1 MLKWQRLN
9 SRAFGFT
16 LELSIDY
23 TPRYFS
29 CTPRISSVFFNF
41 SSVLVNFISEFNACS
56 IWLADL
62 SRFNEIKRVLMSG
75 LNRFLIIFFELA
87 NLHASEYRLS
97 GTYAMSFQF
106 YAPLRPTEFDPYLSL
121 VFALP
126 WIYLFTTKP
135 VRLNQK
141 FSNCGHGHEIFET
154 AGIAGIADI
163 GVKLHWLLVL
173 TWGTAPIAPDDRT
186 LSEPWRKWKNDHFS
200 NFFVGVFLCNF
211 CFDSFQKVI
220 FVVKNF

>member
-1 MLKWQRLN
+1 MTQKITKKYLRKFGQSATNPSGFSESKKLGIALIEVLKWQRLN
-9 SRAFGFT
+9 SRAFWFT

-29 CTPRISSVFFNF
+29 YTPRISSVFFNF

-106 YAPLRPTEFDPYLSL
+106 YAPLRPTEFDPYLSSA
-121 VFALP
+121 FALP
-126 WIYLFTTKP
+126 
-135 VRLNQK
+135 
-141 FSNCGHGHEIFET
+141 
-154 AGIAGIADI
+154 
-163 GVKLHWLLVL
+163 
-173 TWGTAPIAPDDRT
+173 
-186 LSEPWRKWKNDHFS
+186 
-200 NFFVGVFLCNF
+200 
-211 CFDSFQKVI
+211 
-220 FVVKNF
+220 